1 MDELLT
7 ILNDNPTMTV
17 GENIAEDAENLEVN
31 CFEHAGILPS
41 CLFAHS
47 STPSFKEDVNFAE
60 LHKTACCWRC
70 LTISSTVASERNERI
85 CLMSSVL

>member
-31 CFEHAGILPS
+31 CFAEHAGILPS

-47 STPSFKEDVNFAE
+47 STPKEGGGVTPSLKEDVNFQFPA
-60 LHKTACCWRC
+60 LS
-70 LTISSTVASERNERI
+70 LRNGTNVFV
-85 CLMSSVL
+85 S

>member
-47 STPSFKEDVNFAE
+47 STPKEGGGGRDS
-60 LHKTACCWRC
+60 
-70 LTISSTVASERNERI
+70 ISQGG
-85 CLMSSVL
+85 CKLC